1 LHTFSSPKSIWKA
14 IFLLALA
21 SLALTACG
29 GVAVNNWPGLS
40 HAGNAVYY
48 AQLQLIKIDATN
60 GTQIWRYPEKPDAK
74 NSFIAAPAVHGQQV
88 IAGNMNN
95 EVIAIDD
102 ESGIEVWAFRDEQG
116 KGRFIAS
123 PLVVND
129 TVLIPSTDRYL
140 YSLDAKT
147 GQLLWRFKA
156 RDALWAGVASDGKMV
171 YLPGTDHYLYA
182 IDLASGKLAWEMD
195 LGGSMLHAPVL
206 APDGMLY
213 LSTIVQE
220 MIAVDTA
227 QQKVAWR
234 ETIEGKVWNPPLL
247 DDGRLIFGT
256 DKNKV
261 YALEA
266 QSGATLWTV
275 NTNGSIIASPVKL
288 GDGYLFGAENGEV
301 FTLSREGVPGWTR
314 TLKGK
319 IYSSLSLSENLAAV
333 GGMELE
339 HLLVTFDAQGKQD
352 WTYNPPG
359 N

>member
-1 LHTFSSPKSIWKA
+1 MHTFSSPKSIWKA

-21 SLALTACG
+21 SLVLTACG
-29 GVAVNNWPGLS
+29 GVVVNNWPGLN

-261 YALEA
+261 YALDA

-288 GDGYLFGAENGEV
+288 GDGYLLGAENGEV
-301 FTLSREGVPGWTR
+301 FALSREGVTGWTR

-339 HLLVTFDAQGKQD
+339 YLLVTFDAQGKQD